1 MESVQA
7 GLVNSVLRQLVP
19 KHDGCRKETVLEDG
33 GACSDLAEALVV
45 PSDSLSIDKWRIW
58 YNIHKVVHYL
68 EEHSCSG
75 VVAPVLE
82 GVPFEV
88 GKHVGDAACSCV
100 VLFHESCSATLDH
113 F

>member
-1 MESVQA
+1 LESIQA
-7 GLVNSVLRQLVP
+7 GLVNNVLWQLVP
-19 KHDGCRKETVLEDG
+19 KHDGCGKETILEDG
-33 GACSDLAEALVV
+33 GACSGLAEALVV

-58 YNIHKVVHYL
+58 YNIYKVVHYL

-82 GVPFEV
+82 SVPFEV
-88 GKHVGDAACSCV
+88 GKHVGDAACSRV
-100 VLFHESCSATLDH
+100 VLFQESCSAMLDH